1 MSTDKNDLFKFIAA
15 LALIF
20 GGVGVVGWQ
29 VYEYLRYN
37 IWSSVSV
44 ITALQWMKIQW
55 ALNPTDWI
63 GLYNILRMIPLSLTM
78 IVIGWMV
85 VMSEQN

>member
-1 MSTDKNDLFKFIAA
+1 MSTDKDDFIKFIAA

-37 IWSSVSV
+37 VWSPVSV
-44 ITALQWMKIQW
+44 VTALQWLKVQW
-55 ALNPTDWI
+55 ALNPADWV

-78 IVIGWMV
+78 IVMGWMV

>member
-1 MSTDKNDLFKFIAA
+1 MSTDKDDLIKFLVC
-15 LALIF
+15 LAFIF
-20 GGVGVVGWQ
+20 GGLGVVGWQ

-37 IWSSVSV
+37 TWNSLSV
-44 ITALQWMKIQW
+44 INAMQWMKIQW
-55 ALNPTDWI
+55 ALNPADWI
-63 GLYNILRMIPLSLTM
+63 GLYNILCMIPLSLTM